1 MLKIKNMKKR
11 LSEIGFELGFI
22 GNGNGEIII
31 NDVDFGRVIEK
42 YPIVAELEKATT
54 TSHWHREGDMLTHT
68 KMVTSEMVKC
78 LRERQKHFIIT
89 EHIATLMILSAIF
102 HDIGKV
108 GCRHDEQGRLLSHGH
123 PKRSA
128 EIVSRMFSEYDL
140 GDVLTELVLWHD
152 LYCDMKIGNKK
163 LRRKMETFSDF
174 LIDNIML
181 LIELFRCDDRGSIH
195 DPNDSVA
202 IMTDRILEMRTNI
215 LADRFDTMMK
225 NGAFDVQND

>member
-1 MLKIKNMKKR
+1 MKKR

-31 NDVDFGRVIEK
+31 NDVDFSRVIEK

-89 EHIATLMILSAIF
+89 EHTATLMILSAIF

-128 EIVSRMFSEYDL
+128 EIVSRIFSEYDL

-152 LYCDMKIGNKK
+152 LYCDMKISNKK

-174 LIDNIML
+174 LIDNIMM

-202 IMTDRILEMRTNI
+202 IMTDRILEIRTNI

-225 NGAFDVQND
+225 DGVFNVQK

>member
-1 MLKIKNMKKR
+1 MEKMKKK

-22 GNGNGEIII
+22 GKGNGEIII

-42 YPIVAELEKATT
+42 YPIVGELEKATT

-78 LRERQKHFIIT
+78 LRERQKHFIMS
-89 EHIATLMILSAIF
+89 EHVATLMILSAIF

-108 GCRHDEQGRLLSHGH
+108 GCRIDENGRLLSHGH

-140 GDVLTELVLWHD
+140 GDILTELVLWHD
-152 LYCDMKIGNKK
+152 LYCETKIGDKK
-163 LRRKMETFSDF
+163 LRHKMETFSDF
-174 LIDNIML
+174 LMDNIMM

-195 DPNDSVA
+195 DPNESVA
-202 IMTDRILEMRTNI
+202 IMTDRILEMRANI
-215 LADRFDTMMK
+215 LSDRFRQSLK
-225 NGAFDVQND
+225 NGEFDVQK